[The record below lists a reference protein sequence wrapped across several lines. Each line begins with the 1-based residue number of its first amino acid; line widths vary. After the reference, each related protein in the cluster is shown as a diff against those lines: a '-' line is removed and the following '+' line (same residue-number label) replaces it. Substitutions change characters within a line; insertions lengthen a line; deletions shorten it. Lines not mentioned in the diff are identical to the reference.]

1 MTKET
6 KNTVSAETIVENLKE
21 FAETLHDESKEA
33 MFYYLSAKNASKFK
47 IANIMHN
54 ISHDLLDILDGK
66 SAKEILGES
75 DEEDSSFVGSIAINV
90 ETGKVEGIDDIKD
103 TKVKEQIKKA
113 EEMSQFDFRETTN
126 EEWSGIVADIIKR
139 MRRGKM

>member
-21 FAETLHDESKEA
+21 FAEGLHD
-33 MFYYLSAKNASKFK
+33 ASKKATFYSLLTENTNVFK
-47 IANIMHN
+47 IAKIMHR

-66 SAKEILGES
+66 SVKEVLSES

-90 ETGKVEGIDDIKD
+90 ETGKVEGIDDFKD
-103 TKVKEQIKKA
+103 TKVKEQILAAVSKVV
-113 EEMSQFDFRETTN
+113 EELGGN
-126 EEWSGIVADIIKR
+126 
-139 MRRGKM
+139 

>member
-6 KNTVSAETIVENLKE
+6 KNAVSAETIVENLKE

-33 MFYYLSAKNASKFK
+33 MLYYLSAENVSNFNT
-47 IANIMHN
+47 ANIMHN

-75 DEEDSSFVGSIAINV
+75 DEEDSSDFVGSIAINV
-90 ETGKVEGIDDIKD
+90 ETGKVEGIDGIKD
-103 TKVKEQIKKA
+103 TKVKEQILAAVSKVV
-113 EEMSQFDFRETTN
+113 EELGGN
-126 EEWSGIVADIIKR
+126 
-139 MRRGKM
+139 

>member
-1 MTKET
+1 M
-6 KNTVSAETIVENLKE
+6 KE

-33 MFYYLSAKNASKFK
+33 MLHFLLTKNVSKFK
-47 IANIMHN
+47 TANIMHN

-103 TKVKEQIKKA
+103 TKVKEQILAAVSKVV
-113 EEMSQFDFRETTN
+113 EELGGN
-126 EEWSGIVADIIKR
+126 
-139 MRRGKM
+139 

>member
-21 FAETLHDESKEA
+21 FANKLHDDSKEA
-33 MFYYLSAKNASKFK
+33 MLHFLLTKNVSKFK
-47 IANIMHN
+47 TANIMHN

-90 ETGKVEGIDDIKD
+90 ETGKVEGSNDIKD
-103 TKVKEQIKKA
+103 TKVKEQILAAVSKVV
-113 EEMSQFDFRETTN
+113 EELGGN
-126 EEWSGIVADIIKR
+126 
-139 MRRGKM
+139 

>member
-33 MFYYLSAKNASKFK
+33 MLYYLSAKNVSKFK
-47 IANIMHN
+47 TANIMHN

-75 DEEDSSFVGSIAINV
+75 DEEDSSDFVGSIAINV

-103 TKVKEQIKKA
+103 TKVKEQILAAVSKVV
-113 EEMSQFDFRETTN
+113 EELGGN
-126 EEWSGIVADIIKR
+126 
-139 MRRGKM
+139 

>member
-21 FAETLHDESKEA
+21 FAEALHDESKEA
-33 MFYYLSAKNASKFK
+33 MLYYLSAKNVSKFK
-47 IANIMHN
+47 TANIMHN

-75 DEEDSSFVGSIAINV
+75 DEEDSSDFVGSIAINV

-103 TKVKEQIKKA
+103 TKVKEQILAAVSKVV
-113 EEMSQFDFRETTN
+113 EELGGN
-126 EEWSGIVADIIKR
+126 
-139 MRRGKM
+139 

>member
-21 FAETLHDESKEA
+21 FVETLHDESKEA
-33 MFYYLSAKNASKFK
+33 MLYYLSAKNVSKFK
-47 IANIMHN
+47 TANIMHN

-75 DEEDSSFVGSIAINV
+75 DEEDSSDFVGSIAINV

-103 TKVKEQIKKA
+103 TKTKEQILAAVSKVV
-113 EEMSQFDFRETTN
+113 EELGGN
-126 EEWSGIVADIIKR
+126 
-139 MRRGKM
+139 

>member
-21 FAETLHDESKEA
+21 FAEGLHDASKKA
-33 MFYYLSAKNASKFK
+33 IFYYLLTEDIDMFKTAKT
-47 IANIMHN
+47 MHSV
-54 ISHDLLDILDGK
+54 SHDLLDILDGK

-75 DEEDSSFVGSIAINV
+75 DEEDSYDFVGSIAINV

-103 TKVKEQIKKA
+103 TKVKEQILAAVSKVV
-113 EEMSQFDFRETTN
+113 EELGGN
-126 EEWSGIVADIIKR
+126 
-139 MRRGKM
+139 

>member
-21 FAETLHDESKEA
+21 FANKLHDDSKDG
-33 MFYYLSAKNASKFK
+33 MLHFLLKGDIRKFK
-47 IANIMHN
+47 LANVFHN

-75 DEEDSSFVGSIAINV
+75 DEEDSYDFVGSIAINV

-103 TKVKEQIKKA
+103 TKVKEQILAAVSKVV
-113 EEMSQFDFRETTN
+113 EELGGN
-126 EEWSGIVADIIKR
+126 
-139 MRRGKM
+139 

>member
-21 FAETLHDESKEA
+21 FAEALHDAGKKG
-33 MFYYLSAKNASKFK
+33 MLYYLLERNASKFEA
-47 IANIMHN
+47 ANIMHN

-66 SAKEILGES
+66 SVKEVLSES
-75 DEEDSSFVGSIAINV
+75 DEEDSSLVGSIAINV

-103 TKVKEQIKKA
+103 TKTKEQILAAVSKVV
-113 EEMSQFDFRETTN
+113 EELGGN
-126 EEWSGIVADIIKR
+126 
-139 MRRGKM
+139 